1 MRQGETV
8 AILSI
13 TEAIKRVGIAR
24 GTIYRHIKEGKLS
37 RGSDGGVDESELLR
51 VYKTFKA
58 PETPSVT
65 HSDRNS
71 THSDSL
77 NETHGDKKETH
88 RDREVELLMEMIEM
102 LKTQLSNANDKIE
115 RLEKRDDQWMT
126 IFQNR
131 LPAPMSETLAGV
143 KNKVKSFFD

>member
-1 MRQGETV
+1 M

-13 TEAIKRVGIAR
+13 TEAIKRVGVAR
-24 GTIYRHIKEGKLS
+24 GTMYRHIKDGKLS
-37 RGSDGGVDESELLR
+37 KSSGGGVDESELLR

-58 PETPSVT
+58 PETPSDT
-65 HSDRNS
+65 HSDKNS
-71 THSDSL
+71 THGDSL
-77 NETHGDKKETH
+77 IETRGDKKETL

-102 LKTQLSNANDKIE
+102 LKTQLSNANNKIE
-115 RLEKRDDQWMT
+115 RLEKRDDQWMA

>member
-1 MRQGETV
+1 M

-13 TEAIKRVGIAR
+13 TEAIKRVGVAR
-24 GTIYRHIKEGKLS
+24 GTMYRHIKNGKLS
-37 RGSDGGVDESELLR
+37 KSSGGGVDESELLR

-58 PETPSVT
+58 PETPSDT
-65 HSDRNS
+65 HSDKNS
-71 THSDSL
+71 THGDSL
-77 NETHGDKKETH
+77 IETRGDKKETL

-102 LKTQLSNANDKIE
+102 LKTQLSNANNKIE
-115 RLEKRDDQWMT
+115 RLEKRDDQWMA

>member
-58 PETPSVT
+58 PET
-65 HSDRNS
+65 
-71 THSDSL
+71 
-77 NETHGDKKETH
+77 HGDKKETH

-115 RLEKRDDQWMT
+115 RLEKRDDQWMA

-131 LPAPMSETLAGV
+131 LPAPISETLAGV